1 MDKCSFVSL
10 KFYEEK
16 SQNSTTKPNIKENL
30 NSLKPPNL
38 KKSWCIKE
46 VKSY

>member
-38 KKSWCIKE
+38 KKADVLK
-46 VKSY
+46 K

>member
-16 SQNSTTKPNIKENL
+16 SQNSITKPNIKENL
-30 NSLKPPNL
+30 NSLKPPQ
-38 KKSWCIKE
+38 SEKE
-46 VKSY
+46 LMY